1 MSSADGRTPLMVYQP
16 YFLLQDNKYT
26 IFVAEIKPEGA
37 DEIMKKKKLEELN
50 RLSIE
55 AFQEAKKTPLVLV
68 LDNVRS
74 MNNVGSAFRTAD
86 AFALEKLYLCGITA
100 TPPHREI
107 QKTALGAEQAVA
119 WEHAPDTA
127 ALCRQL
133 QADGYKIMA
142 VEQAEESTLLQQF
155 KSQPN
160 EKYALVF
167 GNEVFG
173 VDEKVMETA
182 DGCLE
187 IPQFGTKHSLNISVS
202 IGVVVWHFKA
212 GLLQGN

>member
-1 MSSADGRTPLMVYQP
+1 
-16 YFLLQDNKYT
+16 
-26 IFVAEIKPEGA
+26 
-37 DEIMKKKKLEELN
+37 MKKLKLEELN

-55 AFQEAKKTPLVLV
+55 AFKASAKTPLVLV

-86 AFALEKLYLCGITA
+86 AFALEKVYLCGITA

-107 QKTALGAEQAVA
+107 QKTALGAEQAVDWA
-119 WEHAPDTA
+119 HAPDTA
-127 ALCRQL
+127 ELCRQL
-133 QADGYKIMA
+133 QAAGYKILA
-142 VEQAEESTLLQQF
+142 VEQADGSTMLHQF
-155 KSQPN
+155 CPSPN

-173 VDEKVMETA
+173 VEDKVMELA

-187 IPQFGTKHSLNISVS
+187 IPQYGTKHSLNISVS
-202 IGVVVWHFKA
+202 IGIVVWQLAKES
-212 GLLQGN
+212 LK